1 MTARRRDEDGYGPD
15 ASHQPHGQRETSGP
29 HDVREGSDTPPGMLS
44 ATDLGDARPVSL
56 LGLRMSELEGDRDV
70 AVSRRSARL
79 RPGGGR
85 PDGMTT
91 RPAGGG
97 AQMSPHPPG
106 GDARPEGRGGE
117 PSDAG
122 SGIAGSGI
130 PGARGAGARG
140 AGPGGGTGKPEPPAV
155 PDRPVPRTPAA
166 LGRPPVQASAAS
178 GWTPDVGE
186 FRPRPSPVPAGS
198 PEPEPGG
205 VVAQPGGTQPGD
217 VVADRVVAGRGD
229 PGTLVARCRWVH
241 VGGLEDGCG
250 RTTVTAGLAMALAA
264 SRRDRIIAV
273 DVCPD
278 QPGMLAA
285 RLGPSSGY
293 GPGHGPGHAPGRG
306 DLARAGGL
314 PAPLLPEVRRFVPSA
329 GRTGR
334 TGPAGQGSGPVGLDV
349 LLGAPGA
356 DVFGRSVEEVGR
368 ALDVVEDWYEVALV
382 DSPPGWGRPLPA
394 ALLARADTLVVAAR
408 AGFVTLSA
416 VDDALAAL
424 ADSGRGDLADSVA
437 IAVVETVP
445 TRWSG
450 RARRRLARLAERAH
464 SIVVVPFD
472 PMLADGRPFTW
483 SGLRRRTR
491 AAFGELAAAVEA
503 GPG

>member
-1 MTARRRDEDGYGPD
+1 M
-15 ASHQPHGQRETSGP
+15 
-29 HDVREGSDTPPGMLS
+29 
-44 ATDLGDARPVSL
+44 
-56 LGLRMSELEGDRDV
+56 
-70 AVSRRSARL
+70 
-79 RPGGGR
+79 
-85 PDGMTT
+85 
-91 RPAGGG
+91 
-97 AQMSPHPPG
+97 
-106 GDARPEGRGGE
+106 
-117 PSDAG
+117 
-122 SGIAGSGI
+122 
-130 PGARGAGARG
+130 
-140 AGPGGGTGKPEPPAV
+140 
-155 PDRPVPRTPAA
+155 
-166 LGRPPVQASAAS
+166 
-178 GWTPDVGE
+178 
-186 FRPRPSPVPAGS
+186 
-198 PEPEPGG
+198 
-205 VVAQPGGTQPGD
+205 
-217 VVADRVVAGRGD
+217 ADRVVAGRGD